1 MNEFRENYDD
11 YKAAGVRLLEV
22 SVDNAPIQKAWAESV
37 GSVSFPLLA
46 DFHPKAEVA
55 MAYGIYNDERGIAG
69 RATFVI
75 DAEGVVRDARTYP
88 PGSLPDADELL
99 GVASGL

>member
-1 MNEFRENYDD
+1 
-11 YKAAGVRLLEV
+11 
-22 SVDNAPIQKAWAESV
+22 
-37 GSVSFPLLA
+37 
-46 DFHPKAEVA
+46 

-88 PGSLPDADELL
+88 PGSLPDAAELL
-99 GVASGL
+99 GVAAGQ

>member
-1 MNEFRENYDD
+1 M
-11 YKAAGVRLLEV
+11 
-22 SVDNAPIQKAWAESV
+22 DNAPIQKAWAESV
-37 GSVSFPLLA
+37 GGVSFPLLA

-75 DAEGVVRDARTYP
+75 DADGVVRDVRTYP
-88 PGSLPDADELL
+88 PGSMPDAAELL
-99 GVASGL
+99 GVATGQ

>member
-1 MNEFRENYDD
+1 MTEFRENYDD
-11 YKAAGVRLLEV
+11 YEAAGVRLLEV

-37 GSVSFPLLA
+37 GGVSFPLLA

-88 PGSLPDADELL
+88 PGSLPDAAELL

>member
-1 MNEFRENYDD
+1 M
-11 YKAAGVRLLEV
+11 GVRVLEV
-22 SVDNAPIQKAWAESV
+22 SVDNAPIQKAWAESLGGV
-37 GSVSFPLLA
+37 PFPLLA

-88 PGSLPDADELL
+88 PGSFPDAAELL
-99 GVASGL
+99 GVATGL